1 LDFAH
6 FSPIHRLFGPRPS
19 SDNHFICV
27 PTDLSPPNMPKLV
40 AEVKASHFHRTG
52 QDSKF
57 VIHKVRALFA
67 LIVVRNA
74 RMMIII

>member
-1 LDFAH
+1 
-6 FSPIHRLFGPRPS
+6 
-19 SDNHFICV
+19 
-27 PTDLSPPNMPKLV
+27 MPKLV

>member
-1 LDFAH
+1 LHILARSTGYSGRGHPATTILFVCR
-6 FSPIHRLFGPRPS
+6 PIYRR
-19 SDNHFICV
+19 
-27 PTDLSPPNMPKLV
+27 NMPKLV